1 MNVSLTG
8 WGLCTALGS
17 DPREVVEALR
27 GVAPHAPLSPLPDA
41 AAAVVTGPSLR
52 PWLKRRKDRKLL
64 ARPAALALPALG
76 AALGH
81 WAGDRAELGLFVAV
95 GREPPDGGASED
107 ALAAAHRAGR
117 LDTLRLAGAGRDRYP
132 PLLPLKTLPN
142 MALAHASIHLDIGG
156 ENGAWAGGLEAGLMA
171 LREGMYAVLE
181 GRAPAALVGG
191 ADSQVDLGSA
201 RDRLRMG
208 HRGPPGEAGSAV
220 LLEPFEGEPSSA
232 TLAVLSLSGCG
243 PVRSLSAHHAGLG
256 DCGAADG
263 VLALVLVAA
272 ALSPGEE
279 VQLGGIGVRA
289 PELAVGPC

>member
-1 MNVSLTG
+1 MPQAALAPLPEASAGVVSG
-8 WGLCTALGS
+8 
-17 DPREVVEALR
+17 PALR
-27 GVAPHAPLSPLPDA
+27 H
-41 AAAVVTGPSLR
+41 
-52 PWLKRRKDRKLL
+52 WLKRRKDRKLL

-76 AALGH
+76 AALGD
-81 WAGDRAELGLFVAV
+81 WGGDRAELGLFVAV

-117 LDTLRLAGAGRDRYP
+117 LDIGRLAGPGRDRYP

-142 MALAHASIHLDIGG
+142 MALAHASINLDIGG
-156 ENGAWAGGLEAGLMA
+156 ENGAWAGGPEAGLTA
-171 LREGMYAVLE
+171 LREAIYAIVE

-208 HRGPPGEAGSAV
+208 KAGPPGEAGAAV
-220 LLEPFEGEPSSA
+220 LLEPCEGVPA
-232 TLAVLSLSGCG
+232 TPPLAVLSLPGCG
-243 PVRSLSAHHAGLG
+243 PSRALSAHHAALG

-263 VLALVLVAA
+263 VLALLLVAA
-272 ALSPGEE
+272 GLSPGEE

-289 PELAVGPC
+289 PNGAGGAC

>member
-1 MNVSLTG
+1 MRFGVHWVCG
-8 WGLCTALGS
+8 VGPVALCALDGRSGS
-17 DPREVVEALR
+17 RRFAAQGADAFVDL
-27 GVAPHAPLSPLPDA
+27 VACRA
-41 AAAVVTGPSLR
+41 R
-52 PWLKRRKDRKLL
+52 MRLL
-64 ARPAALALPALG
+64 AEPLLLHANEQAHAAG
-76 AALGH
+76 
-81 WAGDRAELGLFVAV
+81 
-95 GREPPDGGASED
+95 
-107 ALAAAHRAGR
+107 AAAHRAGR

-156 ENGAWAGGLEAGLMA
+156 ENGAWAGGPEAGLMA

-191 ADSQVDLGSA
+191 ADSQVALGSA